1 MKHTLLFCF
10 CLIASVLSVKG
21 QDVVK
26 PNIIIFYAD
35 DLGWQ
40 DTPLNKVGEPSPWE
54 TPNME
59 KLAAAGAKFTQ
70 AYSPAPTCAPSRAAM
85 LSGKHPV
92 KTKVTQVSG
101 GKLPGLKRA
110 KAHSKLIGPYFP
122 ERLAAEEVTIAEAL
136 SPAGYVSAH
145 IGKWHIAGANGFPE
159 AIHQGFD
166 SQETSRGV
174 HRRMKKRWVD
184 YATDDA
190 NDPYRLDEDGRPFDS
205 VTEDAL
211 AFMEENKSEPFFL
224 YMATWLVHTPIQTR
238 DLALLTHYC
247 EKLGIDV
254 PTEDT
259 DITTGGHTNPY
270 YGAMVG
276 TLDWSLGKVVDY
288 LKATDDPRN
297 PGKKLFE
304 TTYIIFSSDNGAS
317 ENDKDEIVTDN
328 YPLDLGKT
336 SAKEGGI
343 RVPLVITGPNI
354 PVNVFDNIVNGLD
367 FYPTILSL
375 TGTKV
380 ADNVFN
386 DLDGADLSPLLKG
399 KSTTVKDNNG
409 AERKNLFWHYPNA
422 DDEKSK
428 SAIRSGNYKLY
439 KKYIDGS
446 YEAYQLY
453 SDDGSFQDIEEAKNV
468 INSMPKSEKEEMIA
482 ALEKFL
488 KDNNAKFPTWNPDY
502 SEADGPLPNQDA
514 VPSVS
519 STSYNQSTNIA
530 TATIENTSGKAAIRT
545 ATLLYKEEGK
555 KEEWFESLTPTTIKG
570 NVITAAVPKS
580 ATAVVFNM
588 IDENNFLVLSKKIE
602 VSAEVKVS
610 NKKKASTKGKKSKKK
625 NNKKKVSTEI
635 AVVSAKEIRLS
646 NDVEQSFNPTTTY
659 SELIGLTRIGG
670 KGRFL
675 QTRTEGGAK
684 YIVKSTEGK
693 TVVCNKV
700 TFNIRSQ
707 VGDTIEFSVTI
718 DGKTQSFNYTSESS
732 TTDVE
737 YSFDIPVTFTNDG
750 QEVEIVT
757 TSLTNSDELKPRF
770 RIYDI
775 TFHLE
780 NH

>member
-10 CLIASVLSVKG
+10 CLIAATLSVKG
-21 QDVVK
+21 QDIVK

-85 LSGKHPV
+85 LSGRHPV

-101 GKLPGLKRA
+101 GRLPGLKRA

-122 ERLAAEEVTIAEAL
+122 ARLDAEEFTIAEAL

-145 IGKWHIAGANGFPE
+145 VGKWHVAGPNGFPE

-184 YATDDA
+184 YATDA
-190 NDPYRLDEDGRPFDS
+190 PNDPYKLDEDGRPFDS

-211 AFMEENKSEPFFL
+211 AFMEKNKSEPFFL

-247 EKLGIDV
+247 EKLGIEV
-254 PTEDT
+254 PTTDT

-288 LKATDDPRN
+288 LQATDDPRN

-343 RVPLVITGPNI
+343 RVPLVITGPDI
-354 PVNVFDNIVNGLD
+354 PVNVFDNVANGLD

-380 ADNVFN
+380 ADNIFD

-399 KSTTVKDNNG
+399 KSTIVKDNNG
-409 AERKNLFWHYPNA
+409 VERTDLFWHYPNA
-422 DDEKSK
+422 DDEKAK
-428 SAIRSGNYKLY
+428 SAIRRGNYKLY

-446 YEAYQLY
+446 YEAFQLY
-453 SDDGSFQDIEEAKNV
+453 NDDGSFNDIEEAKNV
-468 INSMPKSEKEEMIA
+468 INSMPKSKKEEMIA

-488 KDNNAKFPTWNPDY
+488 KDNNAKFPTWNPNY
-502 SEADGPLPNQDA
+502 SEVDGPLPNQNA
-514 VPSVS
+514 VPAVS
-519 STSYNQSTNIA
+519 SASYNQSTNIA
-530 TATIENTSGKAAIRT
+530 TAIIEKTSGKAAIST
-545 ATLLYKEEGK
+545 ATLLYKEGESK
-555 KEEWFESLTPTTIKG
+555 KDEWFEASTPAIIKG
-570 NVITAAVPKS
+570 NVITADVPKT

-588 IDENNFLVLSKKIE
+588 IDENNFLVLSRKIE
-602 VSAEVKVS
+602 ILKEG
-610 NKKKASTKGKKSKKK
+610 KASTEGKKPKNK
-625 NNKKKVSTEI
+625 NNKNKNKVSTEI
-635 AVVSAKEIRLS
+635 AVVSVKEITLS
-646 NDVEQSFNPTTTY
+646 NDIEQIFNPTTTY

-675 QTRTEGGAK
+675 QTRTKGGAK
-684 YIVKSTEGK
+684 YVVKSTEGK

-700 TFNIRSQ
+700 TFSIRSQ
-707 VGDTIEFSVTI
+707 IGDTVAFDVTI
-718 DGKTQSFNYTSESS
+718 GGKTQSFNYTSESS
-732 TTDVE
+732 TADIE
-737 YSFDIPVTFTNDG
+737 YSFDTPVTFTNAG
-750 QEVEIVT
+750 QEIEIVT
-757 TSLTNSDELKPRF
+757 TSLSNSDELKPRF
-770 RIYDI
+770 RVYNI

-780 NH
+780 Q